1 MGGKST
7 TSQQTVSIPP
17 EVLARY
23 NAVNRR
29 AENVAQKPF
38 QQYGGE
44 FVAPINQQQQAGFQ
58 NINQAATSA
67 QPYYN
72 AAAGM
77 TLGGS
82 QGVGPLTGGQINQ
95 YMSPYLGSVVG
106 TTLQNLGQE
115 QAVQRQGQI
124 GDAIKS
130 GAFGGDRSG
139 LAAANLA
146 RQQGLAYGKTAA
158 DLLNTGYGQAVQ
170 TAQGQQQ
177 IQQADLNRLLQG
189 GAQLGNLGA
198 QGQQAALQG
207 AQAQVG
213 AGTLQQQTR
222 QAEDTAKY
230 QQFLQERGYDFQVAQ
245 FLANIAMGTGALSG
259 STTTTTQ
266 PQSLFSDER
275 LKENVEPVG
284 ELNDGQT
291 IYRYNYKGDP
301 RTQIGLIAQD
311 VERSHP
317 EAVGE
322 SGGYRTVDYGRATD
336 DAAMA
341 SRGGL
346 VPEGMGERMA
356 FAPGGMV
363 DPNDMQALIASQA
376 QSFGPFSQAGL
387 YGGDKGGGL
396 GKSGYVPGA
405 SLPVG
410 KLMTAGAAP
419 QQKPSGLAQAIGAAG
434 QITDLGQ
441 KASKAWDV
449 GKKGWNTVSE
459 MAAGKPEVAAA
470 PAADMPARDAI
481 KASADFLPD
490 DLAGYFSGGGL
501 VPGYAAG
508 GAMSP
513 TNPYELN
520 ADPLADVLEDQ
531 SKNEIEPLKPA
542 SAPGGGGG
550 GGGLGEAVKIAGTIA
565 SIFSMSDE
573 RLKDNIEP
581 VGKLYDG
588 QPVYRYDMSGGPT
601 QIGLMAQEAGL
612 RRPDAVGER
621 DGYMTLDYDRAT
633 EDAAGLMPRQEYAG
647 GGLASRYGYA
657 TRGAVGP
664 SDDIRQII
672 IEEAER
678 RGIPPDLAL
687 RQAQVESSMNPA
699 ARGKAGEIGLFQVM
713 PSTARQ
719 PGFGVKPVDPAELD
733 DPRRNAGFGLDYLKA
748 RAERAG
754 LTDWNNPEQVSEGLR
769 RYNGGGDPRYVDKIM
784 GQGLGNARALAPERS
799 ASPAEAA
806 IESAAPRGGVMPNV
820 SGKPDNKV
828 LGLSP
833 PNKFGSDQ
841 EQSWG
846 DFLTGRQFIVPLL
859 SAVGAAATT
868 PTRNLGTAIAAGL
881 GAGAQAYGGLEKE
894 QADIK
899 KTDVETALKTQELSR
914 KGFFTEGGVTLVQ
927 TPEGRI
933 FTIDKWIEAGQP
945 TPIGGDATA
954 EAVRSVARKAGLLK
968 DEKITPEGVKAA
980 PASAEAVK
988 APTVD
993 VKEPAKPGEPASATT
1008 EPKVEPATAPP
1019 ASGNYT
1025 FSVDPT
1031 PDAVADMKKE
1041 ATSQLIAGPARE
1053 TKIAEAQAQRESINK
1068 QRDASAAMVGP
1079 LNELATSLVSYNQN
1093 GVLQTGFGADAYV
1106 QFNRVLNSMLR
1117 AVGAPKEWQSEI
1129 PTAANIEDKVSRL
1142 ITEAKA
1148 GNLDERA
1155 VAALDKLKEGIANR
1169 KMEPDAIATILSE
1182 LFVERQKA
1190 LDRGAYLDKVSR
1202 ATRDIPG
1209 SQVGSS
1215 VDANFKKQ
1223 FSDQEYSKDRAIIK
1237 SIILGGEGGLIKTAQ
1252 GREPIINYI
1261 LNKGKD
1267 EPLQRRLNES
1277 GIGSMIDK
1285 KYGRPG
1291 LARFFLGVAN

>member
-7 TSQQTVSIPP
+7 TSTQQVSIPP

-44 FVAPINQQQQAGFQ
+44 FVAPINQQQQAGFG

-67 QPYYN
+67 QPYFN
-72 AAAGM
+72 AASGM
-77 TLGGS
+77 TLYGS

-95 YMSPYLGSVVG
+95 YMSPYLNNVAS
-106 TTLQNLGQE
+106 TTLGNLSQE
-115 QAVQRQGQI
+115 QAIQRQGQI
-124 GDAIKS
+124 GDAIKA
-130 GAFGGDRSG
+130 GAYGSDRSG
-139 LAAANLA
+139 LAAANLG
-146 RQQGLAYGKTAA
+146 RQQAMAFGKTAA
-158 DLLNTGYGQAVQ
+158 DLYNTGYGQAVQ
-170 TAQGQQQ
+170 TAVGQQG
-177 IQQADLNRLLQG
+177 IQAQDLSRMLQG
-189 GAQLGNLGA
+189 GAQLGQLGTA
-198 QGQQAALQG
+198 QQGAALQG

-213 AGTLQQQTR
+213 AGTLAQQTS
-222 QAEDTAKY
+222 QAQKTAEY

-322 SGGYRTVDYGRATD
+322 SEGYRTVDYGRATD

-346 VPEGMGERMA
+346 VPEGMERMA

-419 QQKPSGLAQAIGAAG
+419 QQKPSALAEAMSAAEKMGDLGSKAAKGYDVGRRGLFGSAATEGTEQKPGQAATRGLAGIGGEYDPKAGYASGIGAG
-434 QITDLGQ
+434 
-441 KASKAWDV
+441 
-449 GKKGWNTVSE
+449 
-459 MAAGKPEVAAA
+459 A
-470 PAADMPARDAI
+470 PADVSDIADKFLR
-481 KASADFLPD
+481 AS
-490 DLAGYFSGGGL
+490 GGL
-501 VPGYAAG
+501 VPGYAG
-508 GAMSP
+508 GGG
-513 TNPYELN
+513 TNPYEMN
-520 ADPLADVLEDQ
+520 ADPLQDVLEDQ

-542 SAPGGGGG
+542 SAPGGGGSS
-550 GGGLGEAVKIAGTIA
+550 GLGDAIKVAGQVA
-565 SIFSMSDE
+565 SMFAASDA

-588 QPVYRYDMSGGPT
+588 QPVYRYDMGGGPT

-633 EDAAGLMPRQEYAG
+633 EDAAGLMPRRGFAG
-647 GGLASRYGYA
+647 GGG
-657 TRGAVGP
+657 V
-664 SDDIRQII
+664 DDLRQII

-678 RGIPPDLAL
+678 RGIPPALAL

-719 PGFGVKPVDPAELD
+719 PGYGVKPVDPAELD

-748 RAERAG
+748 RAERLG
-754 LTDWNNPEQVSEGLR
+754 VKDWSNPEETARGLR
-769 RYNGGGDPRYVDKIM
+769 AYNGGGDPRYVQKIL
-784 GQGLGNARALAPERS
+784 GPGLEGARAYTGDARPAS
-799 ASPAEAA
+799 ASSA
-806 IESAAPRGGVMPNV
+806 IDQAAPRGGLSAPE
-820 SGKPDNKV
+820 SAPGKPDNKV

-833 PNKFGSDQ
+833 PNQFGTDK
-841 EQSWG
+841 EQGWG
-846 DFLTGRQFIVPLL
+846 DFLSSRQFIVPLL

-899 KTDVETALKTQELSR
+899 KTGVETALKTQELSR

-954 EAVRSVARKAGLLK
+954 ETVRSVARKAGLLK

-980 PASAEAVK
+980 PAPAEAVK
-988 APTVD
+988 PPAAE

-1008 EPKVEPATAPP
+1008 EPRVESATAPP

-1025 FSVDPT
+1025 FSVIPT

-1041 ATSQLIAGPARE
+1041 ATSQLTAGPARE
-1053 TKIAEAQAQRESINK
+1053 TKIAEAQAQRDSIVK

-1079 LNELATSLVSYNQN
+1079 LNELATALVSYNQN

-1117 AVGAPKEWQSEI
+1117 AVGAPKGWESEI

-1148 GNLDERA
+1148 GNLDQRA
-1155 VAALDKLKEGIANR
+1155 VTALDKLKEGIANR
-1169 KMEPDAIATILSE
+1169 RMEPDAIADILSE

-1223 FSDQEYSKDRAIIK
+1223 FSEQEYAKDRAIIK

-1252 GREPIINYI
+1252 GREPIINYV

-1267 EPLQRRLNES
+1267 VPLQRRLNES